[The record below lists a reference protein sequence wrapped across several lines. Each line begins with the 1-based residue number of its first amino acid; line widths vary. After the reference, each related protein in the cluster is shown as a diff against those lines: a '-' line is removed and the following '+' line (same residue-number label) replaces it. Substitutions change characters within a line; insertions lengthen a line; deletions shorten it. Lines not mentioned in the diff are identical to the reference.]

1 VSAILRRSVC
11 PSPEPVLFWMS
22 SRNLFGPIH
31 GKASG
36 MKNHRHAMGIAVL
49 LVTLITGICPALAAG
64 TKTPRIGFLSL
75 TTRDSFHDAFFK
87 GLNDLGY
94 VEGENFILDARIAN
108 VNERRLA
115 EAAAQLA
122 RARVDVI
129 VARGTQATLAAKRA
143 TPRIPIIM
151 TGSSDPVGTGLVAS
165 LARPGAN
172 VTGMSI
178 LAPDLAQKRLEL
190 LTRALPASRVG
201 VLWNPTNPG
210 NVNEWATTRAA
221 AKNLGLTL
229 VAREVRQPKE
239 IYRAFRSLAAQKID
253 ALVTLTDALLSSGR
267 TEIVQL
273 AANSR
278 LPGMFHLRDFVE
290 QGGLMSYGPDLHHS
304 FYRAAFYVDR
314 ILKGGN
320 PGTTPVEQPLKF
332 ELAINLQTAKEI
344 GISIPSEVL
353 SLADRVVK

>member
-1 VSAILRRSVC
+1 
-11 PSPEPVLFWMS
+11 
-22 SRNLFGPIH
+22 
-31 GKASG
+31 
-36 MKNHRHAMGIAVL
+36 MKNHRQAIAVAL
-49 LVTLITGICPALAAG
+49 FLIALTTGMGFAAE
-64 TKTPRIGFLSL
+64 TKIPRIGFLSL

-94 VEGENFILDARIAN
+94 VDGENFILDARIAT

-122 RARVDVI
+122 RGRVDVI

-143 TPRIPIIM
+143 TSRTPIVM

-190 LTRALPASRVG
+190 LTRVLPASRVG

-221 AKNLGLTL
+221 AKNLGITL

-239 IYRAFRSLAAQKID
+239 IYRAFRSLAAKKID

-273 AANSR
+273 AVNSR
-278 LPGMFHLRDFVE
+278 MPGMFHLRDFVE
-290 QGGLMSYGPDLHHS
+290 QGGLMSYGPDLNHS

-314 ILKGGN
+314 ILKGAN
-320 PGTTPVEQPLKF
+320 PGTMPVEQPRKF

-344 GISIPSEVL
+344 GISIPSEML

>member
-1 VSAILRRSVC
+1 
-11 PSPEPVLFWMS
+11 
-22 SRNLFGPIH
+22 
-31 GKASG
+31 
-36 MKNHRHAMGIAVL
+36 MKNHRQAIAVAL
-49 LVTLITGICPALAAG
+49 FLIALTTGMGFAAE
-64 TKTPRIGFLSL
+64 TKIPRIGFLSL

-94 VEGENFILDARIAN
+94 VDGENFILDARIAT

-122 RARVDVI
+122 RGRVDVI

-143 TPRIPIIM
+143 TSRTPIVM

-190 LTRALPASRVG
+190 LTRVLPASRVG

-221 AKNLGLTL
+221 AKNLGITL

-273 AANSR
+273 AVNSR
-278 LPGMFHLRDFVE
+278 MPGMFHLRDFVE
-290 QGGLMSYGPDLHHS
+290 QGGLMSYGPDLNHS

-314 ILKGGN
+314 ILKGAN
-320 PGTTPVEQPLKF
+320 PGTMPVEQPRKF
-332 ELAINLQTAKEI
+332 ELAINLQI
-344 GISIPSEVL
+344 GISIPSEML